1 VLSIPLL
8 MFGGFAISGLLE
20 RFPIL
25 IVAGGALLGW
35 VAGDIAMSDP
45 LIASWASTQSPFLA
59 PIAPWLIAGF
69 VILEVRFVNEH
80 QQKRRLAATQS
91 GSGREA

>member
-1 VLSIPLL
+1 

-35 VAGDIAMSDP
+35 ISGDIAMSDP
-45 LIASWASTQSPFLA
+45 LIASWAPTQSPFLA
-59 PIAPWLIAGF
+59 PTMPWLIAAF
-69 VILEVRFVNEH
+69 VILQARFINEE
-80 QQKRRLAATQS
+80 QQKRRLAASQS
-91 GSGREA
+91 RSGREA